1 MFSTRIKILVGYALL
16 AIVLLSATWMIYDNT
31 RSLTAVNNASERLMA
46 RRDIVDTLVFSMLET
61 ANAERSILLGD
72 ASEWQRFDHAISNS
86 TEKARQLRP
95 LISDSLKRQRLDTL
109 VILLKAKRQNTMLVM
124 AELGKD
130 NRDIFYSNKMKA
142 LHSGRDSVV
151 IHPRTAEQHDQRET
165 VYEIVKTKKGFFRRL
180 GDAFRRHPLYRG
192 SALQVGQHRAVCFRA

>member
-31 RSLTAVNNASERLMA
+31 RSLTAVNSASERLMA

-86 TEKARQLRP
+86 TEKARQLRL

-142 LHSGRDSVV
+142 LQAQFICDKAAMG
-151 IHPRTAEQHDQRET
+151 
-165 VYEIVKTKKGFFRRL
+165 
-180 GDAFRRHPLYRG
+180 
-192 SALQVGQHRAVCFRA
+192 